1 MAIRE
6 IRTFDDP
13 VLRKKCRKIEAVDS
27 RIRQILSDMA
37 DTMYKTPN
45 GGGLAANQVGILKC
59 LVVMDMGSGLYQLV
73 NPEIIDQSGEQ
84 LVTEGCLSFPG
95 VWGELRRPQ
104 KVTVRALNENGE
116 EITFEAE
123 DALAKCVCHE
133 LDHLDGIVF
142 TDKVIRY
149 IK

>member
-13 VLRKKCRKIEAVDS
+13 VLRKKCRKVETADDHV
-27 RIRQILSDMA
+27 RQILSDMV
-37 DTMYKTPN
+37 DTMYQTPN
-45 GGGLAANQVGILKC
+45 GGGLAANQVGILKR
-59 LVVMDMGSGLYQLV
+59 LVVMDMGSGLYQLI

-95 VWGELRRPQ
+95 VWGELKRPQ
-104 KVTVRALNENGE
+104 KVVVRAQNEKGE

-133 LDHLDGIVF
+133 LDHLEGIVF

-149 IK
+149 VK